1 MLVVG
6 LTGGIASGK
15 STVCGILRQAGA
27 LIVDADL
34 LAREVVAPGLP
45 AWREICDL
53 FGKPVLAPDKSIDR
67 AALGRLV
74 FADERLRR
82 RLEAIIHPRVKK
94 RMDEE
99 IERIG
104 RQFPQA
110 VVVEDVPL
118 LLESGMEQGLH
129 EIILVYVPEA
139 IQLQRLMLR
148 DGLDPGQA
156 RSRINAQAPIEEKRQ
171 KATIVID
178 NSGSLS
184 DTHKQ
189 TLAVYEQLERQA
201 RAGCKAA
208 AIKHHDGDQCDPVGR
223 RGSGP
228 AGNPS

>member
-1 MLVVG
+1 LLVAG

-15 STVCGILRQAGA
+15 STVCRMMRQAGA
-27 LIVDADL
+27 LIIDADL
-34 LAREVVAPGLP
+34 LAREVVAPELP

-53 FGKPVLAPDKSIDR
+53 FGSRILAPDKSIDR

-74 FADERLRR
+74 FADEVLRR

-99 IERIG
+99 VERIG

-118 LLESGMEQGLH
+118 LLESGMEEGLR
-129 EIILVYVPEA
+129 EIILVYVPKA
-139 IQLQRLMLR
+139 VQLQRLMLR
-148 DGLDPGQA
+148 DGLDPDQA
-156 RSRINAQAPIEEKRQ
+156 RSRINAQAPIEEKRR

-184 DTHKQ
+184 DTRRQ
-189 TLAVYEQLERQA
+189 TLAVYKQLERQTYA
-201 RAGCKAA
+201 NEN
-208 AIKHHDGDQCDPVGR
+208 R
-223 RGSGP
+223 RS
-228 AGNPS
+228 